1 MEQNTD
7 KSLRGDEILKYYR
20 LWVLAF
26 LLKFIGSAWDAS
38 YHFKYLFEEYS
49 IPHIVNTM
57 GFALG
62 GILLFKEWRRST
74 YMDVFSRNLITIG
87 YGLFLIGIP
96 LDFTYHIAYGIDLT
110 TWSPTHF
117 IYYMATDIMI
127 FGVWRGFNLY
137 TWHTVPTWKSMHTW
151 FMMFLL
157 ECLLFPNMQQENG
170 AISYDQYIHGKSI
183 ASKEI
188 LALISDPASQ
198 IFGGIPVY
206 VYPIYSVLM
215 VGLLTVVTI
224 RILRDFTIPF
234 MGALL
239 YISLRFIGRAIFAA
253 VDYPTSY
260 VPMTI
265 ILIPL
270 AFLLFRRTNWLAGLI
285 GSLAY
290 FLSLYAI
297 HKSGILITP
306 PLELW
311 ELAPVVLIGIL
322 IPVINAINPHLA
334 LRKNK
339 QPA

>member
-1 MEQNTD
+1 M
-7 KSLRGDEILKYYR
+7 KYYR
-20 LWVLAF
+20 LWVIAF

-62 GILLFKEWRRST
+62 GILLYKEWRHST
-74 YMDVFSRNLITIG
+74 YLDGFSRNLITIG

-117 IYYMATDIMI
+117 IYYIATDIMI
-127 FGVWRGFNLY
+127 FGVWRGFYLF
-137 TWHTVPTWKSMHTW
+137 TWHTVPTWKSLHTW
-151 FMMFLL
+151 FAMFLL

-188 LALISDPASQ
+188 LQLISDPASQ
-198 IFGGIPVY
+198 IFGGIPQY

-215 VGLLTVVTI
+215 VGLLTVVTV
-224 RILRDFTIPF
+224 RICRDFTIPF
-234 MGALL
+234 MGAVL
-239 YISLRFIGRAIFAA
+239 YVSLRFIGKAIFAA
-253 VDYPTSY
+253 VNYPTSY

-270 AFLLFRRTNWLAGLI
+270 AFLLLKRTNWLAGLI

-306 PLELW
+306 PLFLW
-311 ELAPVVLIGIL
+311 EIVPVALIGIL
-322 IPVINAINPHLA
+322 VPVINTIIKPQLLLKKSKQLA
-334 LRKNK
+334 
-339 QPA
+339 

>member
-1 MEQNTD
+1 
-7 KSLRGDEILKYYR
+7 LKYYR
-20 LWVLAF
+20 LWVVAL

-62 GILLFKEWRRST
+62 GILLFKEWRHST
-74 YMDVFSRNLITIG
+74 YMDGFSRNLITIG

-117 IYYMATDIMI
+117 IYYIATDIMI
-127 FGVWRGFNLY
+127 IGAWRGYYFFSWY
-137 TWHTVPTWKSMHTW
+137 KVPTWKSMHTW
-151 FMMFLL
+151 FAMFLL
-157 ECLLFPNMQQENG
+157 ECLVFPNMQQENG

-188 LALISDPASQ
+188 LQLISNPASQ

-206 VYPIYSVLM
+206 VYPIFSVLM

-224 RILRDFTIPF
+224 RIFRDFTIPF
-234 MGALL
+234 MAAVL
-239 YISLRFIGRAIFAA
+239 YISLRFIGKAIFAA
-253 VDYPTSY
+253 VGYPTSY
-260 VPMTI
+260 VPITI

-270 AFLLFRRTNWLAGLI
+270 AFLLFRRTSWPAGLI

-297 HKSGILITP
+297 DKSGMLITP

-311 ELAPVVLIGIL
+311 ELIPVMLIGVL
-322 IPVINAINPHLA
+322 VPVISTIIKPQLA
-334 LRKNK
+334 LRKSK

>member
-1 MEQNTD
+1 M
-7 KSLRGDEILKYYR
+7 KYYR

-62 GILLFKEWRRST
+62 GILLFQEWRRAN
-74 YMDVFSRNLITIG
+74 YMDGFSRNLITIG
-87 YGLFLIGIP
+87 YALFLIGIP

-117 IYYMATDIMI
+117 IYYIATDIMI
-127 FGVWRGFNLY
+127 IGVWRAYNLY
-137 TWHTVPTWKSMHTW
+137 TWHIVPTWKSMHTW
-151 FMMFLL
+151 FAMFLL
-157 ECLLFPNMQQENG
+157 ECFMFPNMQQENG

-188 LALISDPASQ
+188 LQLISDPASQ
-198 IFGGIPVY
+198 IFGGIPEY

-224 RILRDFTIPF
+224 RIFRDFTIPF
-234 MGALL
+234 AAAVL
-239 YISLRFIGRAIFAA
+239 YIGLRFAGKTIFAA
-253 VDYPTSY
+253 VEYPTSY
-260 VPMTI
+260 VPITL

-270 AFLLFRRTNWLAGLI
+270 AFLLFKRTNWLAGLV
-285 GSLAY
+285 GSTAY
-290 FLSLYAI
+290 FLCIYAI
-297 HKSGILITP
+297 HEFGLLITP
-306 PLELW
+306 PLAIW
-311 ELAPVVLIGIL
+311 ELVPAALIGIL
-322 IPVINAINPHLA
+322 IPVLNAFIKPHL
-334 LRKNK
+334 LLKKSK